1 MGLVAYRD
9 IWAHWE
15 RRPGG
20 FFLLV
25 AILMFRSVVRD
36 QDLRLNNTT
45 TFGNALQSLRVSEP
59 HAVALPLLAIASPMP
74 SVPSTQHLR

>member
-1 MGLVAYRD
+1 VVSGHIGSAGR
-9 IWAHWE
+9 A
-15 RRPGG
+15 G

-36 QDLRLNNTT
+36 QDLRTNNTT

-59 HAVALPLLAIASPMP
+59 RAVAVPLLGWRVASAFCPK
-74 SVPSTQHLR
+74 QN